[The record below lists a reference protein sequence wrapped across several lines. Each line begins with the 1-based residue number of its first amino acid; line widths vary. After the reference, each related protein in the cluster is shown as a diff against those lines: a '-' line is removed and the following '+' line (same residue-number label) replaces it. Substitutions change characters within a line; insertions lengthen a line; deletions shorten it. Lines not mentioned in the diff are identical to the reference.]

1 MEETT
6 DTNTMPWPMCA
17 RCLQREMCNENRRH
31 NAMHHVLSY
40 CLAQVTRDLEDAF
53 IQGRPFVFPVE
64 IAREALFAADRVN
77 TASAALRRIAYIHAL
92 GEPARCREL
101 LDVGNGRGD

>member
-6 DTNTMPWPMCA
+6 NADTMPWPMCA
-17 RCLQREMCNENRRH
+17 RCLQREMCNVNRRH

-53 IQGRPFVFPVE
+53 LQGRAFMFPVE

-77 TASAALRRIAYIHAL
+77 TASAALRRIAYIHEL
-92 GEPARCREL
+92 DNPARCREL
-101 LDVGNGRGD
+101 LDLGNERGS

>member
-6 DTNTMPWPMCA
+6 VMRELPWPMCA
-17 RCLQREMCNENRRH
+17 RCTQRDMCDLNRRV
-31 NAMHHVLSY
+31 NFTHHVLSY

-53 IQGRPFVFPVE
+53 LQGRAFMFPVE

-77 TASAALRRIAYIHAL
+77 TASAALRRIAYIHEL
-92 GEPARCREL
+92 DNPARCREL
-101 LDVGNGRGD
+101 RDMGNEREN